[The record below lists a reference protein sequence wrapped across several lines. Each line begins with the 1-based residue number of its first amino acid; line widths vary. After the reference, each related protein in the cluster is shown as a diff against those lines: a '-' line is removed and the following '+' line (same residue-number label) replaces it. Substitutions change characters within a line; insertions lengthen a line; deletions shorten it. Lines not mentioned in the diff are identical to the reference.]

1 MRAANRGQPCPVAD
15 AAAEPARAADADGAR
30 MRRGRGVNVE
40 RRASIP
46 GHAREFAGFVRRASA
61 GHCVAAFRTSIGAIE
76 I

>member
-1 MRAANRGQPCPVAD
+1 M
-15 AAAEPARAADADGAR
+15 
-30 MRRGRGVNVE
+30 NVE

-46 GHAREFAGFVRRASA
+46 GHAREFAGFARRAGA